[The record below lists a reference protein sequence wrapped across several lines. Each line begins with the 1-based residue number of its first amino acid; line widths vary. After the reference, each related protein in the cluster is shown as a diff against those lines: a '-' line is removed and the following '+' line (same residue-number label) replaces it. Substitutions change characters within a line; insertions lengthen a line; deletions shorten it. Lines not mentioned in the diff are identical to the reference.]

1 MSAHASPA
9 PAEDTENA
17 LRIPAFAAFWA
28 AAFVSNTGAWV
39 SNIAVPFVIFSITGS
54 AWWVGLVAVA
64 SFVPGVF
71 MGIIGGV
78 LADRIDRRRVLIVTQ
93 SIQAVAAIGLWA
105 VWAAGVRDPGVLM
118 IPVAVSGA
126 AQGLNMPSWQA
137 FVHDLVPRSAL
148 RSAVA
153 LQSLQLNLARALG
166 PVIAGG
172 LLATLGAGAA
182 FLINAASF
190 VVVIGVLIVVR
201 ALHPYIPPA
210 THENAARQLWEAGS
224 MMLRDRGIALLLVLS
239 ALVGVFAN
247 PIFTFTVVLADDVF
261 RVDALGLGL
270 LNAALGLGAVLAAP
284 IASGRISSLPL
295 STTVLCGLIGFG
307 GAMVALGVTT
317 SYGVALILLTI
328 AGACFLFMIV
338 GINTSLQML
347 LPSRLRGRGIA
358 IRSSVYIAG
367 FPIGAML
374 SGALSEQYGVG
385 VAVIVLGG
393 ALLVSAAALW
403 LPGRGSMLARLNLA
417 GKPAPPAPDL

>member
-1 MSAHASPA
+1 MSAPSPKR
-9 PAEDTENA
+9 PAEDPENA
-17 LRIPAFAAFWA
+17 LAIPAFAAFWV
-28 AAFVSNTGAWV
+28 AAFVSNTGAWI
-39 SNIAVPFVIFSITGS
+39 SNIAVPFVIFAITGS

-71 MGIIGGV
+71 MGIIGGI

-93 SIQAVAAIGLWA
+93 TIQAFAAIGLWA
-105 VWAAGVRDPGVLM
+105 VWAAGVRDPGILM

-172 LLATLGAGAA
+172 LLAAAGAGAA
-182 FLINAASF
+182 FLINAATF
-190 VVVIGVLIVVR
+190 VVVIAVLVVVR
-201 ALHPYIPPA
+201 ARRPYIPPA
-210 THENAARQLWEAGS
+210 THESAARQLWEAAS
-224 MMLRDRGIALLLVLS
+224 LMLRDRGIALLLVLS
-239 ALVGVFAN
+239 ILVGVFAN
-247 PIFTFTVVLADDVF
+247 PIFTFTVVLAEDVF

-284 IASGRISSLPL
+284 IASGRIRSLPL
-295 STTVLCGLIGFG
+295 STTVLCGMLGFG
-307 GAMVALGVTT
+307 GSMVALGLTA
-317 SYGVALILLTI
+317 SYVAALVLLTI

-338 GINTSLQML
+338 AINTSLQMQ
-347 LPSRLRGRGIA
+347 LPSRVRGRGIA

-367 FPIGAML
+367 FPIGSML
-374 SGALSEQYGVG
+374 SGALSEQFGVG
-385 VAVIVLGG
+385 IAVMALGG

-403 LPGRGSMLARLNLA
+403 LPRRGAMLARLNA
-417 GKPAPPAPDL
+417 ASKPSPPPAEL

>member
-1 MSAHASPA
+1 
-9 PAEDTENA
+9 
-17 LRIPAFAAFWA
+17 
-28 AAFVSNTGAWV
+28 
-39 SNIAVPFVIFSITGS
+39 
-54 AWWVGLVAVA
+54 
-64 SFVPGVF
+64 
-71 MGIIGGV
+71 
-78 LADRIDRRRVLIVTQ
+78 
-93 SIQAVAAIGLWA
+93 
-105 VWAAGVRDPGVLM
+105 
-118 IPVAVSGA
+118 
-126 AQGLNMPSWQA
+126 
-137 FVHDLVPRSAL
+137 
-148 RSAVA
+148 
-153 LQSLQLNLARALG
+153 
-166 PVIAGG
+166 VIAGG

-201 ALHPYIPPA
+201 ARHPYIPPA
-210 THENAARQLWEAGS
+210 THANAARQLWEAGS

-247 PIFTFTVVLADDVF
+247 PIFTFTVVLAEDVF

-284 IASGRISSLPL
+284 IASGWISSLPL
-295 STTVLCGLIGFG
+295 STTVLCGLVGFG
-307 GAMVALGVTT
+307 GALVTLGFTT

-347 LPSRLRGRGIA
+347 LPSSLRGRGIA

-367 FPIGAML
+367 FPVGAML
-374 SGALSEQYGVG
+374 SGALSELHGVG
-385 VAVIVLGG
+385 VAVMVLGS

-417 GKPAPPAPDL
+417 GKPAPSAPEL